1 MKKKYLPLSD
11 VQRSYLY
18 GRNKNT
24 FLGGVSTH
32 YYIEHL
38 TVLDKDKLEY
48 ALNCS
53 IKEQPSLRSYITD
66 NGMQCFMDEVPH
78 CPIREVDL
86 SMLTKEQQEEELAKV
101 RERYANRMFELNKWP
116 MFEFA
121 MYKLNDKESILL
133 IDSDMM
139 IMDGLSTE
147 IFVESLYKF
156 YETDETI
163 KEIPVSAFEQY
174 IEKKEEK
181 AKKNYELDK
190 AFWKEIVEKIPAGPQ
205 FEKSK
210 EMEDNTFSTIETVI
224 AKEKWNEVKQ
234 VLSSKKIMPSV
245 YLTTAYAKLLS
256 RWCGQSKV
264 TLNMTVSNRKGN
276 IKEILGAMGDFTEVM
291 LVDFDFSDEKSLYD
305 KAAETLRIISERK
318 KHNAVSSS
326 EIIREY
332 TACHGCD
339 NSFPFPAV
347 CTCMLFDVAGSKW
360 EWMGQRRYQV
370 SQTPQIMLDNQISL
384 KDGRLVIH
392 WDYLRAYFNEDKIKC
407 MQEEYCAI
415 IMDETERI
423 QKTYDAYAIEY
434 NNSFHEREKTTLVKA
449 FKENVALYSDKTA
462 VSDPQNSC
470 TYKELDM
477 WSDIIADYIIET
489 CQIGYPI
496 IVKMTRSIQAVVA
509 ILGVIKAGGYYIP
522 VSHNCP
528 EQRLAFIIEQSGSTI
543 TFTDDNVGEIL
554 ANRQWKEEIDY
565 SEPEKVAYVI
575 YTSGS
580 TGNPKGVVITHDAV
594 CNTIQNVNEKFKVSS
609 KDTFIGI
616 SSFSFDLSVYDI
628 FGSILSGAE
637 LTLAPSAYDMHLI
650 KSMIAEGRVTMWNTV
665 PSIMELLV
673 NNIDEAFVDDTLR
686 VVMLSGDWIPLNLPD
701 RIKKHFPNAQ
711 IYSLGGATE
720 AAIWSIYYPI
730 QTVEDSW
737 NSIPYGYPL
746 ENQSIWILDEKNQIC
761 PPGVRG
767 EICIGGR
774 GIAKGYLND
783 KERTEK
789 QFFKHDKL
797 GDLYRTGDLGL
808 LSKNGW
814 VVFLGRKD
822 FQVKLH
828 GYRIELGEIESC
840 LRQCENVSEVVA
852 QVKEVNGNQRLFAYV
867 TPSKLKETSNYSD
880 SYITKAKSKKYRIKG
895 TTTEEF
901 EQIQKTLDNISLGI
915 MEKVFQGLCVEK
927 EFCIDEMIEKNDID
941 LKFKK
946 ILTQWADS
954 LVQADIFAKA
964 ENGVYINTG
973 NSLCTEKMSSI
984 ALQEMKDWEDA
995 LHFLSSCEENI
1006 LDVIKGTINSLTLLF
1021 KDGKSDIADNLY
1033 GSNPVA
1039 GYYNN
1044 IVAET
1049 VESFISNF
1057 PENRTVRILEVGAG
1071 VGATTKPV
1079 LEKIQGREYSYDF
1092 TDLSVF
1098 FHDIAKEKLSSF
1110 KNVSYEILDIDQS
1123 ILEQGY
1129 QPGSYD
1135 LIIAANVIHDSH
1147 DVEAALKNLRTL
1159 LSNDGAV
1166 IILEVTK
1173 SRHFHKISM
1182 GLTDGY
1188 SAYTDALRMEQNSP
1202 LLRAEQWENVLK
1214 EAGYSHISLLNDDTT
1229 FEGGQSVI
1237 TAVANKKY
1245 AYPVVSEMFEALR
1258 KKVMSYMVPDNI
1270 IVMEQFPYTANKKV
1284 NRKLL
1289 PVIEMSNNETQIY
1302 EAPETETEKLLT
1314 QVLCEIIQTEKV
1326 SVTANLINVGIDSLR
1341 GITFITK
1348 LQDKGIQ
1355 IGLSDFYS
1363 NPTIR
1368 ELSQF
1373 IDSANDEMEFGEI

>member
-32 YYIEHL
+32 FYIEYL
-38 TVLDKDKLEY
+38 TLLDREKLEY

-53 IKEQPSLRSYITD
+53 IREQPSLRSYITD

-78 CPIREVDL
+78 CPVREVDL
-86 SMLTKEQQEEELAKV
+86 SMLTKEQQEKELAAIRKH
-101 RERYANRMFELNKWP
+101 YANRMFELNQWP

-121 MYKLNDKESILL
+121 MYKLNDKESVLL

-156 YETDETI
+156 YETNETV
-163 KEIPVSAFEQY
+163 KEIPVLAFENY
-174 IEKKEEK
+174 IEGKEEK
-181 AKKNYELDK
+181 AKKDYDLDK
-190 AFWKEIVEKIPAGPQ
+190 AFWRDIVETLPSGPQ
-205 FEKSK
+205 FENSK
-210 EMEDNTFSTIETVI
+210 EIKDNTFSTIETVI

-234 VLSSKKIMPSV
+234 VLSSRKILPSV

-264 TLNMTVSNRKGN
+264 TLNMTVSNRKSSM
-276 IKEILGAMGDFTEVM
+276 KELLGAIGDFTEVM
-291 LVDFDFSDEKSLYD
+291 LVDFDFSDQKSLYE
-305 KAAETLRIISERK
+305 KAAEALRKISERK
-318 KHNAVSSS
+318 KHNSVSSS

-392 WDYLRAYFNEDKIKC
+392 WDYLRAYFSDDKIKC

-415 IMDETERI
+415 IMDETEKI
-423 QKTYDAYAIEY
+423 QKTYDEYAMSY
-434 NNSFHEREKTTLVKA
+434 NTSFRERERTTLVKL
-449 FKENVALYSDKTA
+449 FKEKVVLYSDKTA
-462 VSDPQNSC
+462 ISDQKNSC
-470 TYKELDM
+470 TFKELDI
-477 WSDIIADYIIET
+477 WSDMIADYIIET
-489 CQIGYPI
+489 CQMGHSI
-496 IVKMTRSIQAVVA
+496 IVKMTRSMQAVVA

-528 EQRLAFIIEQSGSTI
+528 EQRLAFIAEQSGSTV
-543 TFTDDNVGEIL
+543 TFTDDKV
-554 ANRQWKEEIDY
+554 EEIIRNREWKRNIDF

-594 CNTIQNVNEKFKVSS
+594 CNTILDINERFMVSQ

-628 FGSILSGAE
+628 FGSIISGAE

-650 KSMIAEGRVTMWNTV
+650 KNIMAEGKVTIWNTV
-665 PSIMELLV
+665 PSIMELLL
-673 NNIDEAFVDDTLR
+673 NNIDEAFVDGNLR
-686 VVMLSGDWIPLNLPD
+686 VVMLSGDWIPLNLPS
-701 RIKKHFPNAQ
+701 RIKKHFPNAE

-730 QTVEDSW
+730 QTVKDSW

-746 ENQSIWILDEKNQIC
+746 ENQSIWILDEKNKIC

-774 GIAKGYLND
+774 GVAKGYLND
-783 KERTEK
+783 KERTDK
-789 QFFKHDKL
+789 QFFKHSML
-797 GDLYRTGDLGL
+797 GNLYRTGDLGL
-808 LSKNGW
+808 LSVNGW

-840 LRQCENVSEVVA
+840 LSQCENVSEAVA

-867 TPSKLKETSNYSD
+867 TPSKLGETSNHPE
-880 SYITKAKSKKYRIKG
+880 IFINKARNKNYRIKE
-895 TTTEEF
+895 TTTERF
-901 EQIQKTLDNISLGI
+901 EQIQRMLDTISLGI
-915 MEKVFQGLCVEK
+915 MEKVFEGLCVGTR
-927 EFCIDEMIEKNDID
+927 FFIDDIMERNSVN

-954 LVQADIFAKA
+954 LVEA
-964 ENGVYINTG
+964 GVFTKSEDAVYTNTG
-973 NSLCTEKMSSI
+973 KSTSSEKMSSL
-984 ALQEMKDWEDA
+984 AFEEMKYWENA
-995 LHFLSSCEENI
+995 LSFLSSCEENI
-1006 LDVIKGTINSLTLLF
+1006 LDVVKGTKNALTLLF

-1039 GYYNN
+1039 CYYNN

-1049 VESFISNF
+1049 VESFISSF

-1071 VGATTKPV
+1071 VGATTRPV
-1079 LEKIQGREYSYDF
+1079 LAKIQEKEYSYDF

-1098 FHDIAKEKLSSF
+1098 FHDAAREKLSAF
-1110 KNVSYEILDIDQS
+1110 RNVKYEILDIDQS
-1123 ILEQGY
+1123 VLEQGY
-1129 QPGSYD
+1129 EPGIYD
-1135 LIIAANVIHDSH
+1135 LIIAANVIHDSYN
-1147 DVEAALKNLRTL
+1147 VEAALKNLRML
-1159 LSNDGAV
+1159 LSNNGAV
-1166 IILEVTK
+1166 VILEVTK

-1188 SAYTDALRMEQNSP
+1188 SAYTDKLRVEQNSP
-1202 LLRAEQWENVLK
+1202 LLSADQWKNVLK
-1214 EAGYSHISLLNDDTT
+1214 DAGYSNISMLSDDTI
-1229 FEGGQSVI
+1229 FDGGQSVI

-1245 AYPVVSEMFEALR
+1245 AYPVVSDMFEVLH
-1258 KKVMSYMVPDNI
+1258 KKVMSYMIPDNI

-1289 PVIEMSNNETQIY
+1289 PVIEVCNSEMQSY
-1302 EAPETETEKLLT
+1302 EAPETETENLLT
-1314 QVLCEIIQTEKV
+1314 QVLCEVIQTEKV

-1368 ELSQF
+1368 ELSKF